1 MWVFPPIRDRTSRFP
16 LYAYARLFGNGFC
29 PPGRLRGYSILPVFG
44 AGSFASARGVDF
56 VVLLEGFV

>member
-16 LYAYARLFGNGFC
+16 LYAHARLFGDDFY
-29 PPGRLRGYSILPVFG
+29 PPGRLRSCSVSPAFR
-44 AGSFASARGVDF
+44 AGSSASARGVDF